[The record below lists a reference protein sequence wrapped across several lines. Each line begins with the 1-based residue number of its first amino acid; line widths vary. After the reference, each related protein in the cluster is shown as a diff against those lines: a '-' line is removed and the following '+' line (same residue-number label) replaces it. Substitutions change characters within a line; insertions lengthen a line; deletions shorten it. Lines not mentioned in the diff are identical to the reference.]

1 MKKIILLILF
11 LGAIGAYGFAVKNNV
26 LPNSLHIS
34 FLETE
39 VQEDGSVS
47 KLYTSKAQE
56 LFNEISKELE
66 K

>member
-1 MKKIILLILF
+1 MVEDTKIKATMNIIEK
-11 LGAIGAYGFAVKNNV
+11 I
-26 LPNSLHIS
+26 LPNY
-34 FLETE
+34 FQFRVWETE